1 MAWRSPKSCRRC
13 ASISARIKLAMLSS
27 TKPSA
32 AASATTAVMAQTRDL
47 ELVIRHVL
55 AGLGHG
61 IHAGRERG
69 AGVEFSEYR
78 AYAPGDEWRRV
89 DWKLLARADRYFVR
103 EAERDSHIA
112 VWLWLDATASMAEPS
127 REIDGVDKLWFARTV
142 LACMAAIAQRQG
154 DAFGL
159 VICGGGGVDFI
170 PAARGPRQLQRVL
183 ATLNKAAP
191 QGDLPSAE
199 TLRASLH
206 FARAPSMIFAVS
218 DFLDWPSPLSEALLR
233 LRNMRHDVRLLTLRT
248 QAEVDASFQSGA
260 GYRDP
265 ERDDGLHRMSRA
277 DREYYQRQSSA
288 HFDGVAASCR
298 RHDIVHYEARIEQP
312 LHSVLRGW
320 LQLAGARAK

>member
-1 MAWRSPKSCRRC
+1 MT
-13 ASISARIKLAMLSS
+13 AM
-27 TKPSA
+27 
-32 AASATTAVMAQTRDL
+32 MAQTRDMD
-47 ELVIRHVL
+47 LVIRHVL

-103 EAERDSHIA
+103 EAERDSHVA

-127 REIDGVDKLWFARTV
+127 RDINGVDKLWFARTV
-142 LACMAAIAQRQG
+142 LACVAAIAQRQG

-159 VICGGGGVDFI
+159 VVCSNGKADFT

-183 ATLNKAAP
+183 AAMNKARP
-191 QGDLPSAE
+191 EGGLPSAD

-206 FARAPSMIFAVS
+206 FARSPSMIFAVS

-248 QAEVDASFQSGA
+248 QAEVDASFKSGSA
-260 GYRDP
+260 YRDP
-265 ERDDGLHRMSRA
+265 EQNDGLHCMSNTDRA
-277 DREYYQRQSSA
+277 SYKQQSRA
-288 HFDGVAASCR
+288 HFDSVAGSCR
-298 RHDIVHYEARIEQP
+298 QHNIVHYEARIEQP
-312 LHSVLRGW
+312 LSGVLRSW